1 MPNLFFLALSV
12 FAVTLILIFWRPRG
26 IKEVW
31 FAAAGALLVRLL
43 GLVDAADVSTLMH
56 ETGGVMLFLAGLL
69 VIAFL
74 TDRAGV
80 FERLARFVGRAAKGD
95 GRRLFAGVYLIGLLV
110 TVWLSLDT
118 TAVILA
124 PIVYNLAR
132 LLGVPPLPLVFA
144 TTYVANT
151 ASLFLPL
158 SNLTNL
164 IVWGRLEIPFWEFA
178 RVMFLPSVLAV
189 AVNLASL
196 MWLFRTQIPKRYEA
210 KETATVLASAAVAE
224 GEGTPTPFPQE
235 DVLRETA
242 GEPGGALPEPRQAER
257 FLVTVWGLGLVLC
270 ALLLA
275 PIWEIELWAVACAG
289 ATLLAAYHLLRG
301 GLVARELIQ
310 SISWDLLP
318 FVFSLFMILRAVA
331 KSGLSEWAVQAVVSS
346 ASGQGFWELLIIAA
360 TTALGSNLINNLP
373 MILIATE
380 SLAHPVA
387 SGELDIASL
396 YAALIGTN
404 LGPNLTVIGSLAT
417 MLSLSIIGKKGLN
430 VPSLLYLKVGLI
442 SVPLI
447 LIAAVFGLWL
457 TL

>member
-235 DVLRETA
+235 DVLRETRGTRRRTSRTKA
-242 GEPGGALPEPRQAER
+242 G
-257 FLVTVWGLGLVLC
+257 
-270 ALLLA
+270 
-275 PIWEIELWAVACAG
+275 
-289 ATLLAAYHLLRG
+289 
-301 GLVARELIQ
+301 
-310 SISWDLLP
+310 
-318 FVFSLFMILRAVA
+318 
-331 KSGLSEWAVQAVVSS
+331 
-346 ASGQGFWELLIIAA
+346 
-360 TTALGSNLINNLP
+360 
-373 MILIATE
+373 
-380 SLAHPVA
+380 
-387 SGELDIASL
+387 
-396 YAALIGTN
+396 
-404 LGPNLTVIGSLAT
+404 
-417 MLSLSIIGKKGLN
+417 
-430 VPSLLYLKVGLI
+430 
-442 SVPLI
+442 
-447 LIAAVFGLWL
+447 
-457 TL
+457 